1 MWLEGGRRS
10 KLHILYDMQ
19 ILHRLC
25 EELGDPPL
33 TSQVK
38 IHTETGVGAR
48 NVEKHF
54 KAIDFANEGDGQY
67 KV

>member
-1 MWLEGGRRS
+1 M
-10 KLHILYDMQ
+10 
-19 ILHRLC
+19 C
-25 EELGDPPL
+25 EELWDPPL
-33 TSQVK
+33 TTQVK